1 LAVAVVAQVLLV
13 QIRQLLDQ
21 VLLAQVAMVF
31 QVQ

>member
-31 QVQ
+31 QV